1 MSKKKEKQEVEK
13 QEDKIDEKSNEQ
25 EELIIKLEEQINGL
39 EDKNLRLLAEFN
51 NYKKRSGEE
60 YLQAK
65 NIGKIEGIKN
75 VLDVIDDFERAIT
88 QECSD
93 ENFFKGMEMIYQ
105 KLKQKINDLG
115 VEEIDTSDKLDPNYH
130 QALMVENNPDID
142 DDVII
147 EVLQKGYVLEKTL
160 IRPALVKVNKK

>member
-1 MSKKKEKQEVEK
+1 MSKKKKKEEKIEQSQEIKQE
-13 QEDKIDEKSNEQ
+13 EQ
-25 EELIIKLEEQINGL
+25 NNLFEEQIKEL

-51 NYKKRSGEE
+51 NYKKRSSEE

-75 VLDVIDDFERAIT
+75 ILDVCDDFERAMT
-88 QECSD
+88 QDCSD
-93 ENFFKGMEMIYQ
+93 DNFFKGMEMIFN
-105 KLKQKINDLG
+105 KLKQKISDLG

-130 QALMVENNPDID
+130 QALMVENNQDLE

-147 EVLQKGYVLEKTL
+147 DVLQKGYKLENTL

>member
-1 MSKKKEKQEVEK
+1 MSKKKKK
-13 QEDKIDEKSNEQ
+13 
-25 EELIIKLEEQINGL
+25 EEKLEETQEIKQDDQNNLFEEQIKEL

-51 NYKKRSGEE
+51 NYKKRSSEE

-65 NIGKIEGIKN
+65 NVGKIEGIKN
-75 VLDVIDDFERAIT
+75 VLDVFDDFERAMT

-93 ENFFKGMEMIYQ
+93 GNFFKGMEMIYN
-105 KLKQKINDLG
+105 KLKQKISDLG

-130 QALMVENNPDID
+130 QALMVENNKDLE

-147 EVLQKGYVLEKTL
+147 DVLQKGYKLENTL